1 MIHIED
7 EGLRFIRRLNCIA
20 LQEFLYFTQYF
31 VLKLTNTWKMEWKYK
46 KFNLFCKKTYAT
58 SF

>member
-7 EGLRFIRRLNCIA
+7 EGLRFIRRLHCIA

-46 KFNLFCKKTYAT
+46 KI
-58 SF
+58 